1 MITKAGVDINADD
14 IEDCHRVGNKSQTII
29 KFGERKVS
37 RQVLSVRK
45 DLYKVKTSDIDLK
58 GKVLSISI
66 RASAPATRYYGPKP
80 KHYQKGKFDSFYVF
94 NGNIKIRLQENV
106 RPITISHIHN
116 FIKYFP
122 GVDLSVVM

>member
-29 KFGERKVS
+29 KFGKRKLS

-45 DLYKVKTSDIDLK
+45 DLNKVKTSDIDLK

-66 RASAPATRYYGPKP
+66 RASAPTTRYYGPKL
-80 KHYQKGKFDSFYVF
+80 KHC
-94 NGNIKIRLQENV
+94 IKKVRLTAFMCLMV
-106 RPITISHIHN
+106 TS
-116 FIKYFP
+116 K
-122 GVDLSVVM
+122 

>member
-29 KFGERKVS
+29 KFGKRKVS

-106 RPITISHIHN
+106 
-116 FIKYFP
+116 
-122 GVDLSVVM
+122 